1 MFSMKRYLLAA
12 LLMAAP
18 AVVIGAGPEADPA
31 AGSPSELAQWAEEQS
46 RGPAESF
53 MLAEEHEGEEAMEGE
68 DEGAAPV
75 GQQVLEF
82 EFEGQQPVKEPVP
95 DLLDTEV
102 FNRRVTLDFKNA
114 DIQNVIRLIAARTGL
129 NILMN
134 PGEVQGRI
142 TLSLDNVPLRD
153 ALDNIL
159 KVNKLAYIIETG
171 NILRIVPE
179 GRVGRGVVETQT
191 VVMELNW
198 RDATDVAET
207 FEPFLSSHGDIK
219 ANSETQTV
227 IITDVPP
234 NLIKVQ
240 DLIRQ
245 IDNPDRQVIIQARLV
260 DILEDWNRTLES
272 QFAVRK
278 SSDIPTADKHSPIT
292 GGNVGLFN
300 QNSFGVPTVTV
311 EGFSVSGGEGTIGF
325 GGQIGVLGSKFDL
338 DATLSALENQN
349 IVQVLASPRVT
360 TLNNVPA
367 SIKIEEEI
375 PFTQTQTNNNTTSF
389 NVQFEK
395 VGVTINVVPVIT
407 PNSFV
412 RLNINLQQR
421 ISRGR
426 VSAAAEGGAAA
437 LGLAPL
443 RVSTR
448 TADSSVIVEDRNTVV
463 LGGLRQIQSSE
474 NTQATPWLSKIPIL
488 GWIFKDQGNAA
499 DRSNLVLM
507 VTPEIVDQA
516 LLTDVEQ
523 ELYNRLDD
531 DWHMPDYFLDDL
543 HHMTHQKDKYGDET
557 PMVEYS
563 RGE

>member
-1 MFSMKRYLLAA
+1 MFSMKRYMMAA

-18 AVVIGAGPEADPA
+18 AVVIGASPEAEPPGGSPA
-31 AGSPSELAQWAEEQS
+31 ALAQWADDQV
-46 RGPAESF
+46 RTPAEF
-53 MLAEEHEGEEAMEGE
+53 MLAEEHD
-68 DEGAAPV
+68 DEGSVSEVGGPV

-82 EFEGQQPVKEPVP
+82 EFEGPEPVQEPVP

-134 PGEVQGRI
+134 PREVEGRI

-179 GRVGRGVVETQT
+179 GRVGRGTVETQT
-191 VVMELNW
+191 IVIELNW
-198 RDATDVAET
+198 RSAQDIQNT
-207 FEPFLSSHGDIK
+207 FEPFLTSHGDIQ

-227 IITDVPP
+227 IVTDVPP
-234 NLIKVQ
+234 NLLKIQ
-240 DLIRQ
+240 DLIAQ
-245 IDNPDRQVIIQARLV
+245 IDHPDRQVIIQARLV
-260 DILEDWNRTLES
+260 DILEDWNKALQS

-278 SSDIPTADKHSPIT
+278 SSDISTADKHSPIT
-292 GGNVGLFN
+292 GGSLGVFD
-300 QNSFGVPTVTV
+300 QNDFGVPTVTV
-311 EGFSVSGGEGTIGF
+311 EGFSVSGGQGTVGF
-325 GGQIGVLGSKFDL
+325 GGQIGVLGSKFDV
-338 DATLSALENQN
+338 DATLTALENQN

-375 PFTQTQTNNNTTSF
+375 PYTQAQTNNNTTSF

-395 VGVTINVVPVIT
+395 VGVSINVLPVIT

-412 RLNINLQQR
+412 RLDINLNQR

-426 VSAAAEGGAAA
+426 VGTSSIDDAER
-437 LGLAPL
+437 LQLAPL
-443 RVSTR
+443 RISTR

-463 LGGLRQIQSSE
+463 LGGLRQIDSNE
-474 NTQATPWLSKIPIL
+474 NTSAVPWMSKIPIL
-488 GWIFKDQGNAA
+488 GWLFKDRSNSAG
-499 DRSNLVLM
+499 RSNLVLM

-543 HHMTHQKDKYGDET
+543 HNMTHVKDKYGSNA
-557 PMVEYS
+557 VEDYS
-563 RGE
+563 NE

>member
-1 MFSMKRYLLAA
+1 MFSMIRYLMAAVLLAA
-12 LLMAAP
+12 P
-18 AVVIGAGPEADPA
+18 TVVIGASAEVEPP
-31 AGSPSELAQWAEEQS
+31 AGSPVVLAQWADQQS
-46 RGPAESF
+46 AAPAESYMIAQDDLGF
-53 MLAEEHEGEEAMEGE
+53 GADAET
-68 DEGAAPV
+68 DESGVRV

-82 EFEGQQPVKEPVP
+82 EFEGPEPVAEPVP

-134 PGEVQGRI
+134 PREVDGRI

-179 GRVGRGVVETQT
+179 GRVGRGTVETQT
-191 VVMELNW
+191 IVVELNW
-198 RDATDVAET
+198 RDAADIQET
-207 FEPFLSSHGDIK
+207 MGPFLTSHGDIQ
-219 ANSETQTV
+219 ANAETQTV

-234 NLIKVQ
+234 NLLLIQ
-240 DLIRQ
+240 DLIAQ
-245 IDNPDRQVIIQARLV
+245 IDHPDRQVIIQARLV
-260 DILEDWNRTLES
+260 DILEAWGRTLSS
-272 QFAVRK
+272 QFGVRK
-278 SSDIPTADKHSPIT
+278 NDDTNRITALPGAGVNNFGFTD
-292 GGNVGLFN
+292 
-300 QNSFGVPTVTV
+300 FGVPGVSV
-311 EGFSVSGGEGTIGF
+311 EGASFTATGGTVAFGTQLSVF
-325 GGQIGVLGSKFDL
+325 GDEYDIDAVL
-338 DATLSALENQN
+338 TALESQN

-375 PFTQTQTNNNTTSF
+375 PYTQANRADSGSTSF

-395 VGVTINVVPVIT
+395 VGVSIDVKPVIT

-412 RLNINLQQR
+412 RLDISLNQR
-421 ISRGR
+421 INRGR
-426 VSAAAEGGAAA
+426 VAFASEDALGA
-437 LGLAPL
+437 GLAPL
-443 RVSTR
+443 QISTR

-463 LGGLRQIQSSE
+463 LGGLRQLDSRE
-474 NTQATPWLSKIPIL
+474 NNSGTPWLMKIPIL
-488 GWIFKDQGNAA
+488 GWLFKDRGNDAA
-499 DRSNLVLM
+499 RSNLVLM

-516 LLTDVEQ
+516 LLSDVEQ

-543 HHMTHQKDKYGDET
+543 HQMTHYEDE
-557 PMVEYS
+557 ELD
-563 RGE
+563 RH

>member
-1 MFSMKRYLLAA
+1 MFSMIRYLMAAVLLAA
-12 LLMAAP
+12 P
-18 AVVIGAGPEADPA
+18 TVVIGASTEGGPIT
-31 AGSPSELAQWAEEQS
+31 GSPGNLAQWADEQS
-46 RGPAESF
+46 
-53 MLAEEHEGEEAMEGE
+53 
-68 DEGAAPV
+68 AAPTGSFVVAADDGQDDLGFGSDSDMDESAGQV

-82 EFEGQQPVKEPVP
+82 EFEGPEPVAEPVP

-134 PGEVQGRI
+134 PREVDGRI

-179 GRVGRGVVETQT
+179 GRVGRGTVETQT
-191 VVMELNW
+191 IVVELNW
-198 RDATDVAET
+198 RDAADVQKT
-207 FEPFLSSHGDIK
+207 FGPFLTSHGDIQ
-219 ANSETQTV
+219 ANAETQTV

-234 NLIKVQ
+234 NLLKVQ
-240 DLIRQ
+240 DLISQ
-245 IDNPDRQVIIQARLV
+245 IDHPDRQVIIQARLV
-260 DILEDWNRTLES
+260 DILEDWGRTLNSE
-272 QFAVRK
+272 FGVRK
-278 SSDIPTADKHSPIT
+278 LDDTNRIT
-292 GGNVGLFN
+292 TLPGAGDNNFGFTD
-300 QNSFGVPTVTV
+300 FGVPGVSV
-311 EGFSVSGGEGTIGF
+311 EGASFTASGGTVAFGTQLSVF
-325 GGQIGVLGSKFDL
+325 GDEYDVDAVL
-338 DATLSALENQN
+338 TALESQN

-375 PFTQTQTNNNTTSF
+375 PYTQANRADSGSTSF

-395 VGVTINVVPVIT
+395 VGVSINVKPVIT

-412 RLNINLQQR
+412 RLDINLNQR
-421 ISRGR
+421 INRGR
-426 VSAAAEGGAAA
+426 VAFGSDDALGA
-437 LGLAPL
+437 GLAPL
-443 RVSTR
+443 RIATR

-463 LGGLRQIQSSE
+463 LGGLRQLESGERNSG
-474 NTQATPWLSKIPIL
+474 TPWLMKIPIF
-488 GWIFKDQGNAA
+488 GWLFKDRGNEAGRA
-499 DRSNLVLM
+499 NLVLM

-516 LLTDVEQ
+516 LLSDVEQ

-543 HHMTHQKDKYGDET
+543 HQMTHSID
-557 PMVEYS
+557 
-563 RGE
+563 